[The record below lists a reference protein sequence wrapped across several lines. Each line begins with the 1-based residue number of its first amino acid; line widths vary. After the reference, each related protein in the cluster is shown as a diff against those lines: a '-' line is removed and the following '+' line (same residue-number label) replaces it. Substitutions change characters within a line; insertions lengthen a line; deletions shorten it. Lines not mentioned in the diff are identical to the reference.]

1 MYIMYRQTDED
12 KYNNN
17 FFVHLFYSALCITD
31 YISIPGG
38 SVDDKL
44 DRIWKEEVTI

>member
-1 MYIMYRQTDED
+1 MKTNINDD
-12 KYNNN
+12 N

-31 YISIPGG
+31 RMSILEDP
-38 SVDDKL
+38 VDDKL